1 MRPHESGEERRVP
14 PAARAYVGIAFA
26 WTWTL
31 WWTAAA
37 TGRSVAEPVG
47 AMLYMAGGLGP
58 LLGAAWL
65 VLRSDPAYRH
75 DFLSRVWDPRR
86 ITARW
91 WWALAAVVAG
101 PAFLGAAVAAVVG
114 VAQALPAYGVG
125 TVAGAIAVA
134 LLAGFAEEPG
144 WRGVAADAWQRRTLP
159 ARAASTIGA
168 IWALWHLPLAF
179 IDGTYYHALGFGS
192 LAFWLTL
199 LALVQLGVLYL
210 WLANGSG
217 GSILIAIL
225 AHAGFN
231 VAASLA
237 PRSTT
242 GDVTAFVAI
251 TAATLVVVA
260 ATRGRLGYPSGG

>member
-1 MRPHESGEERRVP
+1 MSQEPGEKRRA
-14 PAARAYVGIAFA
+14 PAATPAYFGIAFA

-31 WWTAAA
+31 WGTAAA
-37 TGRSVAEPVG
+37 TGGSVAEPAG

-58 LLGAAWL
+58 LVGAAWL
-65 VLRSDPAYRH
+65 VLRSDRAYRR
-75 DFLSRVWDPRR
+75 DFLSRIWDPRR

-91 WWALAAVVAG
+91 WWATVAVAAG
-101 PAFLGAAVAAVVG
+101 PASLGAAVAGIAGAAVTF
-114 VAQALPAYGVG
+114 PAYGVSAVG
-125 TVAGAIAVA
+125 GAIAVA

-144 WRGVAADAWQRRTLP
+144 WRGVAADTWQRRKLP
-159 ARAASTIGA
+159 AGAAIAIGA

-179 IDGTYYHALGFGS
+179 IDGTYYHALGFGT

-210 WLANGSG
+210 WLANASG
-217 GSILIAIL
+217 GSILIAIV

-237 PRSTT
+237 PRSTI

-260 ATRGRLGYPSGG
+260 ATRGRLGYAASG

>member
-1 MRPHESGEERRVP
+1 MP
-14 PAARAYVGIAFA
+14 PAACTYFGIAFA

-65 VLRSDPAYRH
+65 VLRSDRGYRR
-75 DFLSRVWDPRR
+75 DFLRRVWDPRR
-86 ITARW
+86 IAAPW
-91 WWALAAVVAG
+91 WWALVAVAAG
-101 PAFLGAAVAAVVG
+101 PAVLGATVAAVAGA
-114 VAQALPAYGVG
+114 AAALPAYGVG
-125 TVAGAIAVA
+125 AVGGAIAVA

-159 ARAASTIGA
+159 AGAAIGIGA

-179 IDGTYYHALGFGS
+179 IDGSYYHALGFGS

-199 LALVQLGVLYL
+199 LALVELGVLYL

-237 PRSTT
+237 PRSAT

-251 TAATLVVVA
+251 TVATVVVVA
-260 ATRGRLGYPSGG
+260 ATRGRLRDPAAR